1 MHSTNSKIADERA
14 KAKSRTRD
22 TTPRDIPSG
31 QDVTVSQALKSLEA
45 RMILRLLTKLG
56 DLPLRVILPDGE
68 EFSAGNAPPVG
79 TLKFHDRRTVWAL
92 AIDPLFQFSEAYSDG
107 RIDVE
112 GDLAEC
118 LTVVFRQMGLRE
130 NASLR
135 ERFMTHL
142 RRPNGTNLSASKQ
155 NIHHHYDIGND
166 FYRLWLDE
174 QMLYTCAYYRQ
185 PNFTL
190 EQAQIAKMDHVCRK
204 LRLKPGMHVVEAG
217 CGWGALALHMAR
229 HYGVIVHAY
238 NISNEQIAWAQER
251 AKREGLD
258 QQVEFIQEDWRR
270 CTGKFDAFVSVGM
283 LEHVGVKNYPQLGQA
298 IDDCLQP
305 EGTGLIHT
313 IGQNRPRPFNSWIE
327 RRIFPGAYPP
337 TLKQM
342 MDIFEP
348 TEFSVLDV
356 ENLRLHYAQTLRHWL
371 ERFEN
376 SVDQV
381 RSQYGERFVRM
392 WRTYL
397 AGSVAAFESGYLQLF
412 QVVFAKNMSN
422 DVPWTRE
429 HLYDTPQTR
438 FDKVIKCGVST
449 FATTPSGR
457 GRALRPGRGS
467 KEPD

>member
-1 MHSTNSKIADERA
+1 MHSTNSKFADERA
-14 KAKSRTRD
+14 KAKSRASE
-22 TTPRDIPSG
+22 TTQRNIPSG
-31 QDVTVSQALKSLEA
+31 HDMTVSRVPKSLEA
-45 RMILRLLTKLG
+45 RLILRLLTKLG
-56 DLPLRVILPDGE
+56 DLPLRIILPDGE
-68 EFSAGNAPPVG
+68 EFSAGSAPPVG

-112 GDLAEC
+112 GNLAEC
-118 LTVVFRQMGLRE
+118 FTAVFRQMGLRE

-135 ERFMTHL
+135 ERLMTHL

-166 FYRLWLDE
+166 FYRLWLDAK
-174 QMLYTCAYYRQ
+174 MLYTCAYYRQ

-190 EQAQIAKMDHVCRK
+190 EQAQIAKMDHICRK
-204 LRLKPGMHVVEAG
+204 LRLQPGMHVVEAG

-283 LEHVGVKNYPQLGQA
+283 LEHVGVKNYQQLGQS
-298 IDDCLQP
+298 IDDCLTS

-313 IGQNRPRPFNSWIE
+313 IGQNRPRPFNAWIE

-342 MDIFEP
+342 MDIFER

-371 ERFEN
+371 ERYEN

-381 RSQYGERFVRM
+381 RRQYGERFVRM

-422 DVPWTRE
+422 AIPLTRE
-429 HLYDTPQTR
+429 HVYDTPQSR
-438 FDKVIKCGVST
+438 FDKVIKHS
-449 FATTPSGR
+449 
-457 GRALRPGRGS
+457 GS
-467 KEPD
+467 KANSQPLLLGRVGLTGPGEGG